1 MKLNKLF
8 FGLLSLSALLF
19 AACDDDYEVPASPV
33 VDANCAAL
41 RFSTENLT
49 SLEVDPAVPEFSIKM
64 IRDAQNEATYT
75 LQTVEDGQGSFVVPG
90 TISFAAGEAEKD
102 LVIKLSDNAKVGVP
116 LTLSISVSEQ
126 DINPY
131 KEALPNYI
139 ASVSVVKWNDLGEG
153 QFCEGFLLGDDDGN
167 PMCVLKTRVYQRDD
181 KPEVF
186 RIPTPYTPSV
196 LSATAPASW
205 LGGNNQDYLVFTL
218 GKNDLLTWDGFFYT
232 GLLYQGADDIKA
244 YFPSTLSST
253 LKDYDAL
260 SEAVRDDAGNILYFH
275 YLPYY
280 YIDALEGGF
289 GLIDCYVGFPGFDL
303 AGFLGTEVEDI

>member
-8 FGLLSLSALLF
+8 FGLLSLSAMLF
-19 AACDDDYEVPASPV
+19 VACSDDYDVPASPV

-41 RFSTENLT
+41 RFSTENST
-49 SLEVDPAVPEFSIKM
+49 SLEVDPVVPEFSIKM

-75 LQTVEDGQGSFVVPG
+75 LQIVEDGEGSFVVPG
-90 TISFAAGEAEKD
+90 TISFAAGETEKD

-126 DINPY
+126 DVNPY
-131 KEALPNYI
+131 KEALPDYV
-139 ASVSVVKWNDLGEG
+139 ASVTVVKWNDLGEG

-167 PMCVLKTRVYQRDD
+167 PMCVLRTRVYQRDD
-181 KPEVF
+181 KPEMF

-205 LGGNNQDYLVFTL
+205 FGGNNQDYLVFTL

-232 GLLYQGADDIKA
+232 GLLYDGEADIKA
-244 YFPSTLSST
+244 YLPSALNSS
-253 LKDYDAL
+253 LAANDAL
-260 SEAVRDDAGNILYFH
+260 SKAVRDEAGNILYFQ
-275 YLPYY
+275 YVPYY
-280 YIDALEGGF
+280 YIDGMGGF